1 MAVTSARPPAKI
13 NPPNSINNP
22 LIMKHIICIGECTL
36 DIVFENSQP
45 IGAMPGGRII
55 NAAAALARA
64 GLPAVMASE
73 ASSDPVGDMIVDFLK
88 TAGVDI
94 SSLDRFVQGSSPL
107 MLFSDSSDGEYNIT
121 RYENYGDGGFDI
133 VWPRVS
139 DQTIVVFGGYYV
151 LDPRMRERMVPFL
164 QNCAERHAVMIY
176 VPGFPPQM
184 VSRITKVMPALLD
197 NLELADM
204 VITRTND
211 LRHIFNTG
219 NAAECYR
226 DHIDYY
232 CHSMLNVDTA
242 NAKLQYFSG
251 KQSSETAITAP
262 ACGSLLWN
270 AGAIAGATRAI
281 FDHNVSAKDL
291 ADAGEELRQAVL
303 AEAARMGNASADAVD
318 ETWKL
323 HLK

>member
-1 MAVTSARPPAKI
+1 MAATSVRPPVKI
-13 NPPNSINNP
+13 NPPNLINNH
-22 LIMKHIICIGECTL
+22 LSMKHIICIGECTL

-45 IGAMPGGRII
+45 IGSMPGGRII

-64 GLPAVMASE
+64 GLPTVMASE
-73 ASSDPVGDMIVDFLK
+73 ASSDPVGDMIVDFLQ

-204 VITRTND
+204 VITRSND
-211 LRHIFNTG
+211 LRHIFNTDD
-219 NAAECYR
+219 AAECYR

-251 KQSSETAITAP
+251 KASSETDIKSAG
-262 ACGSLLWN
+262 CGSLLWN
-270 AGAIAGATRAI
+270 AGAIAGAVHAI
-281 FDHNVSAKDL
+281 FEHDYSAKDL
-291 ADAGEELRQAVL
+291 GDAASDLRETVI
-303 AEAARMGNASADAVD
+303 AESVRMGNLTADSAE

-323 HLK
+323 RLK

>member
-151 LDPRMRERMVPFL
+151 LDPLMRERMVPFL

-219 NAAECYR
+219 DAAACYR

-318 ETWKL
+318 KTWKL

>member
-1 MAVTSARPPAKI
+1 
-13 NPPNSINNP
+13 
-22 LIMKHIICIGECTL
+22 MKHIICIGECTL

-73 ASSDPVGDMIVDFLK
+73 ASSDPVGDMIVNFLK

-139 DQTIVVFGGYYV
+139 DQTIVIFGGYYV

-184 VSRITKVMPALLD
+184 VSRITKVMPTILD

-211 LRHIFNTG
+211 LRHIFNTDD
-219 NAAECYR
+219 AAACYR

-251 KQSSETAITAP
+251 KASSETAVASA

-281 FDHNVSAKDL
+281 FDNGFSAKDL
-291 ADAGEELRQAVL
+291 GDAAADLRDEVL
-303 AEAARMGNASADAVD
+303 DAAIEMGDLNAKAAD

-323 HLK
+323 RLK

>member
-1 MAVTSARPPAKI
+1 MADTSARPPAKT
-13 NPPNSINNP
+13 NPPNSTNNP

-36 DIVFENSQP
+36 DIVFENAQP
-45 IGAMPGGRII
+45 IGSMPGGRII

-73 ASSDPVGDMIVDFLK
+73 ASSDPVGDMIVDFLQ

-94 SSLDRFVQGSSPL
+94 ASLDRFVQGSSPL

-139 DQTIVVFGGYYV
+139 DQSIVVFGGYYV
-151 LDPRMRERMVPFL
+151 LDPRMRQRMVPFL

-184 VSRITKVMPALLD
+184 VSRITKVMPAILD
-197 NLELADM
+197 NLELADL
-204 VITRTND
+204 VVTRTND
-211 LRHIFNTG
+211 LRHIFNTDD
-219 NAAECYR
+219 AATCYR

-232 CHSMLNVDTA
+232 CHSMLNVDTT

-251 KQSSETAITAP
+251 KASSETAIESP
-262 ACGSLLWN
+262 ACASLLWN
-270 AGAIAGATRAI
+270 AGAIAGAARAI
-281 FDHNVSAKDL
+281 FDHGYAAKDL
-291 ADAGEELRQAVL
+291 ADAASDLRDAVM
-303 AEAARMGNASADAVD
+303 AEALRMGNIAADAAD
-318 ETWKL
+318 TTWKL

>member
-45 IGAMPGGRII
+45 IGATPGGRII

-73 ASSDPVGDMIVDFLK
+73 ASSDPVGDMIVNFLK

-139 DQTIVVFGGYYV
+139 DQTIVIFGGYYV

-219 NAAECYR
+219 DAAACYR

-251 KQSSETAITAP
+251 KQSSETAITTP

-281 FDHNVSAKDL
+281 FDHNFSAKDL

>member
-1 MAVTSARPPAKI
+1 
-13 NPPNSINNP
+13 
-22 LIMKHIICIGECTL
+22 MKHIICIGECTL

-139 DQTIVVFGGYYV
+139 DQTIVIFGGYYV

-184 VSRITKVMPALLD
+184 VSRITKVMPAILD

-204 VITRTND
+204 VITRSND
-211 LRHIFNTG
+211 LRHIFNTDD
-219 NAAECYR
+219 AAACYR

-251 KQSSETAITAP
+251 KASSEAAVASA

-281 FDHNVSAKDL
+281 FDNGFSAKDL

-303 AEAARMGNASADAVD
+303 AEAARMGNASADAAE

-323 HLK
+323 RLK

>member
-219 NAAECYR
+219 DAAACYR

-281 FDHNVSAKDL
+281 FDHNFSAKDL

-303 AEAARMGNASADAVD
+303 AEAARMGNASTDAVD

>member
-1 MAVTSARPPAKI
+1 
-13 NPPNSINNP
+13 
-22 LIMKHIICIGECTL
+22 MKHIICIGECTL

-73 ASSDPVGDMIVDFLK
+73 ASSDPVGDMIMDFLK

-139 DQTIVVFGGYYV
+139 DQTIVIFGGYYV

-184 VSRITKVMPALLD
+184 VSRITKVMPAILD

-204 VITRTND
+204 VITRSND
-211 LRHIFNTG
+211 LRHIFNTD
-219 NAAECYR
+219 NADICYR

-232 CHSMLNVDTA
+232 CHSMLNVDTV

-251 KQSSETAITAP
+251 NMSSETATASP

-270 AGAIAGATRAI
+270 AGVIAGAARAI
-281 FDHNVSAKDL
+281 FDHGYTTKDL
-291 ADAGEELRQAVL
+291 ADATSDLRDEVL
-303 AEAARMGNASADAVD
+303 DAAIEMGNLVADAAD
-318 ETWKL
+318 ESWKL
-323 HLK
+323 RLK